1 MDAQGLDDNDT
12 RAGLAAICMG
22 ESRMFGHT
30 ETGYSHTSNDR
41 IRKVFGARVEHA
53 SDDELDELKADDRA
67 WFDFIYSPR
76 NSVGKMLG
84 NTQLDDGYNY
94 RGRGFI
100 QLTGRDNYRR
110 YGEKAGHPEI
120 VQEPDKAND
129 PEIAA
134 ALAVAYIK
142 DRYKGGGFERM
153 MRCVGN
159 NTPDIAEP
167 SGATTSSSAR
177 AASTP
182 TLSPPPPSPRHLLP
196 RLSARSWP
204 KPPHTRSTGSPDSC
218 ELPRPALLQRR
229 RCSR

>member
-1 MDAQGLDDNDT
+1 
-12 RAGLAAICMG
+12 MG

-30 ETGYSHTSNDR
+30 ETGYAHTSNDR

-159 NTPDIAEP
+159 NTPDIAEAKRGYYEQFSE
-167 SGATTSSSAR
+167 SGEA
-177 AASTP
+177 
-182 TLSPPPPSPRHLLP
+182 
-196 RLSARSWP
+196 
-204 KPPHTRSTGSPDSC
+204 GS
-218 ELPRPALLQRR
+218 LLQRVQAAEAELETALANGKAFEAEIVELKDQLVALFAAPKPTEPTEIDPVTQAP
-229 RCSR
+229 SA